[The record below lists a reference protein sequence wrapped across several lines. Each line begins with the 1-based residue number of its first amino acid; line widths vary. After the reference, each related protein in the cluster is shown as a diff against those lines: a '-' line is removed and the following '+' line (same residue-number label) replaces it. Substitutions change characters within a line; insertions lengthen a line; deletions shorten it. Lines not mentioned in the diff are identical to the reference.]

1 MLQLPLTLAPQKAS
15 QVWSWQKATKGKTVG
30 TLHLGRV
37 SPSEVVH
44 LQREMGSVLK
54 VASSL
59 AFEESFLHLWFALQQ
74 GKIKEGFQKNAAWC
88 SRRGGHS
95 SHKTPRKQNPR
106 PHTFGF
112 VSQRL

>member
-1 MLQLPLTLAPQKAS
+1 MLQRPLTLAPQKAS

-59 AFEESFLHLWFALQQ
+59 AFEERFLHLWFALQQ
-74 GKIKEGFQKNAAWC
+74 GRLKKDSKRMLRGAVEEGATAA
-88 SRRGGHS
+88 
-95 SHKTPRKQNPR
+95 TR
-106 PHTFGF
+106 PQGNRTHVPIPLG
-112 VSQRL
+112 L